1 MELGIFGL
9 GRMGMNMLRRLR
21 RLGNH
26 QIIAANRSQ
35 GKRPD
40 AEAEGAQW
48 VVTLPEMAAKL
59 TPPRAAWIMVP
70 AGDPVDEAIAQ
81 LLTGFE
87 PGDIIIDG
95 GNSYYKD
102 SRRRGAELAD
112 KGIHFLD
119 SGTSGGIWGLE
130 NGYCLMIGGSREA
143 YERLVPIFATLAPPE
158 GYLHCGDCGAG
169 HYVKMIHN
177 GVEYG
182 MMQAYAESFE
192 LMAASEYGLD
202 LEKVAHVWGQGSV
215 VRSWL
220 LELAEDAL
228 RHDPGLASIKG
239 FVEDSGEGQWTVQD
253 GFDKK
258 VPTHVIAAAL
268 YARYRSRQE
277 DSFAMKVV
285 AALRNEFGGH
295 AVKAEGER

>member
-1 MELGIFGL
+1 MELGIYGL
-9 GRMGMNMLRRLR
+9 GRMGMNMMRRLR
-21 RLGNH
+21 RLGDH
-26 QIIAANRSQ
+26 RIIASNRSRN
-35 GKRPD
+35 KRPD
-40 AEAEGAQW
+40 AEAEGAIW
-48 VVTLPEMAAKL
+48 ADDLADLARKL
-59 TPPRAAWIMVP
+59 APPRAAWIMIP
-70 AGDPVDEAIAQ
+70 AGAPVDDAIAQ
-81 LLTGFE
+81 LLTVLE
-87 PGDIIIDG
+87 PGDTIIDG

-102 SRRRGAELAD
+102 SRRRGAELAAR
-112 KGIHFLD
+112 GIHFLD
-119 SGTSGGIWGLE
+119 SGTSGGIWGLDV
-130 NGYCLMIGGSREA
+130 GYCLMIGGPQEA
-143 YERLVPIFATLAPPE
+143 FDRLVPIFTTLAPPE
-158 GYLHCGDCGAG
+158 GFLRCGDCGAG

-182 MMQAYAESFE
+182 MMQAYAEGFE
-192 LMAASEYGLD
+192 LMQASEYGLD
-202 LEKVAHVWGQGSV
+202 LERIAHLWGRGSV

-228 RHDPGLASIKG
+228 RKDPGLASIRG

-258 VPTHVIAAAL
+258 IPTHAIAAAL

-295 AVKAEGER
+295 AVKKD

>member
-1 MELGIFGL
+1 MELGIYGL
-9 GRMGMNMLRRLR
+9 GRMGMNMMRRLR
-21 RLGNH
+21 RLGDH
-26 QIIAANRSQ
+26 HIIASNRSP
-35 GKRPD
+35 GKRPEV
-40 AEAEGAQW
+40 EAEGAIW
-48 VVTLPEMAAKL
+48 ADDLADLARKL
-59 TPPRAAWIMVP
+59 TSPRAAWIMIP
-70 AGDPVDEAIAQ
+70 AGAPVDDAIAQ
-81 LLTGFE
+81 LLTVME
-87 PGDIIIDG
+87 PGDTIIDG

-102 SRRRGAELAD
+102 SRRRGTELAE

-130 NGYCLMIGGSREA
+130 VGYCLMIGGPQEA
-143 YERLVPIFATLAPPE
+143 FDRLVPIFTTLAPPE
-158 GYLHCGDCGAG
+158 GFLRCGDSGAG

-182 MMQAYAESFE
+182 MMQAYAEGFE
-192 LMAASEYGLD
+192 LMEASEYGLD
-202 LEKVAHVWGQGSV
+202 LERIAHLWGRGSV

-228 RHDPGLASIKG
+228 RNDPGLASIKG

-258 VPTHVIAAAL
+258 IPTHVIAAAL
-268 YARYRSRQE
+268 YARYRSRQD

-295 AVKAEGER
+295 AVKKE